1 MRKAEK
7 KLRTVL
13 KGNALFSLASGL
25 SLLLFSKRLGA
36 IMNVQNADVLHYIGI
51 ALLIFVALL
60 LYNAFKSKINKT
72 LIKSIIVQDWA
83 WVLGSLVLLVLN
95 PFQISTTGNIL
106 IALVALIVMSFAMLQ
121 QRSLQQLS
129 A

>member
-7 KLRTVL
+7 KLRAVL

-25 SLLLFSKRLGA
+25 SLLLFSKKLGA